1 MGEIME
7 LTRNLSIYQ
16 CGQTHERA
24 RKKLTHTHKHAHWQK
39 AFVQKGARAP
49 LRTPAHS
56 RPQEIW
62 MEWIMKLP
70 LTLFTYD
77 SLSITQMDTTLSA
90 IDHGPFFS
98 FASLPLSPFFISL
111 PRRSSASVR

>member
-1 MGEIME
+1 
-7 LTRNLSIYQ
+7 
-16 CGQTHERA
+16 
-24 RKKLTHTHKHAHWQK
+24 
-39 AFVQKGARAP
+39 
-49 LRTPAHS
+49 
-56 RPQEIW
+56 

-98 FASLPLSPFFISL
+98 FASSALSPFFISL